1 MKPVTLF
8 AISLSVLSLAACTP
22 TVPSENGASSSQ
34 ESSDVTVSLY
44 FYTQDELSNAT
55 SDPTFRVDRAV
66 ASADITPDELVTLL
80 FDGPTSDEQTAGART
95 YEGLTALGDSFIGVT
110 VQDHVAI
117 VNFEPEAY
125 VYLNGAA
132 AMQGMV
138 KAPIEKTLK
147 AFFMI
152 TEVQYAR
159 DGVLF
164 TEWDA

>member
-8 AISLSVLSLAACTP
+8 VIGLSVVSLAACTP
-22 TVPSENGASSSQ
+22 SVPSENGSSSSS
-34 ESSDVTVSLY
+34 ESSEATVSLY
-44 FYTQDELSNAT
+44 FYTQDGLSNA
-55 SDPTFRVDRAV
+55 SGDPTFRVDRMV
-66 ASADITPDELVTLL
+66 PSTDITPDEILTLL
-80 FDGPTSDEQTAGART
+80 FDGPMEDEQTAGART
-95 YEGLTALGDSFIGVT
+95 YEGLTAVGDSFLGVT
-110 VQDHVAI
+110 VQDNVAI
-117 VNFEPEAY
+117 VNFKPEAY

-147 AFFMI
+147 AFLMI
-152 TEVQYAR
+152 TDVQYAQ